1 MGKWRGLAALN
12 LREVHHG
19 FSDLVDK
26 RRIYGCFEQAVNRRE
41 HPCSD
46 LAQQLNG
53 GSMATLNWGINGR
66 TLAALNRRVN
76 GGSIIIAA
84 LNRLINM
91 VTLTWCV
98 MVRALLL

>member
-1 MGKWRGLAALN
+1 MAALN
-12 LREVHHG
+12 WREGHHE

-41 HPCSD
+41 HRCSD
-46 LAQQLNG
+46 LAQRLNG
-53 GSMATLNWGINGR
+53 GSMATLNWGINGW

-76 GGSIIIAA
+76 GGSISIAA

-91 VTLTWCV
+91 VTLTRWV
-98 MVRALLL
+98 DGH